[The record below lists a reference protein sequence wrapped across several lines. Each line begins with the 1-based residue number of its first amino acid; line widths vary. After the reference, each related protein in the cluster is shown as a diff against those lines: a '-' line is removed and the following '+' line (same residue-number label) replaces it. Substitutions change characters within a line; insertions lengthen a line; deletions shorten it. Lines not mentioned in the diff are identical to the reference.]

1 MMMMTKLSDVDDD
14 DDADDDKVMCGC
26 DSSRSYSVQELG
38 DRDLLWQ
45 KKRFRENCLEKSE
58 FQVKIKI

>member
-1 MMMMTKLSDVDDD
+1 MMVMTKLSDDDD
-14 DDADDDKVMCGC
+14 DDDDKVMCGC

-45 KKRFRENCLEKSE
+45 KKKISQLENCLEKSE